1 MIILI
6 TMLFIEKYSPD
17 FLVSDALDFALAS
30 VLVTLGFH
38 NKISQTGQP
47 ERPESICPA
56 SVLEAESLWPKSC
69 QGVFSWDWSLHVL
82 DTAPPC
88 HPGLVN
94 TAFSTLMWSSFPERV
109 SALHSVFHIS
119 VNSFMYSPAHPS
131 FHPKYMSWTLY
142 LNCLYTHR
150 AYSRRRMSNFN

>member
-56 SVLEAESLWPKSC
+56 SVLEAESL
-69 QGVFSWDWSLHVL
+69 
-82 DTAPPC
+82 
-88 HPGLVN
+88 
-94 TAFSTLMWSSFPERV
+94 
-109 SALHSVFHIS
+109 
-119 VNSFMYSPAHPS
+119 
-131 FHPKYMSWTLY
+131 
-142 LNCLYTHR
+142 
-150 AYSRRRMSNFN
+150 